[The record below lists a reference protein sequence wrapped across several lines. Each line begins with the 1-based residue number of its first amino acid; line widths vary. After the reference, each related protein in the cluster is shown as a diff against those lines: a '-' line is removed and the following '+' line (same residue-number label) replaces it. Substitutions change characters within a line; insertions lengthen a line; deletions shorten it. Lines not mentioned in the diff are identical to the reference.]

1 MDSHSEPRL
10 VACVPEPAVKD
21 LYDQDFYK
29 WTARNAELLRAGRL
43 AEADL
48 EHIAE
53 EIEDMGKSER
63 RELESRLSVV
73 LSHLLKWRCQPNRR
87 GRSWQATIRVQRTE
101 LMRLLA
107 DMPSLRLYLRE
118 RLPQVYPTAVEQAIA
133 ETDLSE
139 DVFPPTCPFSLDQIL
154 DTNFLPE

>member
-1 MDSHSEPRL
+1 MKAPVVEPT
-10 VACVPEPAVKD
+10 VKD
-21 LYDQDFYK
+21 LYEQDFFG
-29 WTARNAELLRAGRL
+29 WTARNAELLRAGRF

-48 EHIAE
+48 EHIAA

-107 DMPSLRLYLRE
+107 DMPSLRLHLRE